1 MDLIDRVI
9 SREGGSKVV
18 RDPADPGGT
27 TKYGIAQRSHPNV
40 DVENLT
46 YEQAREIYRREYLVA
61 PHIDAIEDE
70 YLCEHV
76 FDYAVHSGP
85 AAAIKALQRLL
96 GLPQSGTLDE
106 ATLQKLRA
114 TPMSFRFYMAYM
126 RERLVFLAR
135 VIQKRPSS
143 IKYLAGW
150 TSRVLN
156 I

>member
-18 RDPADPGGT
+18 NDPADPGGV
-27 TKYGIAQRSHPNV
+27 TKYGISKRTHPDV
-40 DVENLT
+40 DVANLT
-46 YEQAREIYRREYLVA
+46 YEQARAIYQAEYLTG
-61 PHIDAIEDE
+61 PHIDRIEDE
-70 YLCEHV
+70 FLREHV

-96 GLPQSGTLDE
+96 GLPQSGILDQPTLH
-106 ATLQKLRA
+106 KLHS
-114 TPMSFRFYMAYM
+114 TPMSFRFYLAYM

-143 IKYLAGW
+143 LKYLAGW
-150 TSRVLN
+150 TSRVLSV
-156 I
+156 